1 MSTTNLLFTS
11 VRKAINF
18 LEFYNGD
25 LFIGFS
31 HFVKTRDMIFITYI
45 TINDEIRPK
54 GYRSKILTYIKEN
67 NPTSPVSLNIET
79 LDDNTSNKEQR
90 IKRVAFCE
98 RNGFK
103 LLKYTVSEGK
113 DIFSIMSTKKPSI
126 SKFIKKH

>member
-103 LLKYTVSEGK
+103 LLKYTVSEVK